1 MNMDPQSE
9 TKSHND
15 SDVVVSVR
23 IRVARNLAGFPFT
36 GRASD
41 AQRQEVLQMITRAP
55 LGGAFPDG
63 LAWVNMNQASLQ
75 ERQLLV
81 ERHLVS
87 KHFAE
92 SALPRALGLGHNEE
106 LGVMVNE
113 EDHLRIQSILPG
125 FRLDEAFA
133 LARSFDQALEETV
146 DFAFHQRWGYLTA
159 CPTNVGCGIRLG
171 AMLHLPALRYSGEI
185 ERVKRAAKDLHLA
198 VRGYY
203 GEGTDAIGNFYQVSN
218 QVTLGTSEEELL
230 QHFRDE
236 VIPKLVDYER
246 TARHMLLDKNRP
258 LVEDKVYRARATLK
272 VARLLGAEEAT
283 KLLSTLRFGIATGL
297 LHNLSLERV
306 EQLLLQVQPAHLA
319 QLDPFAAEEEMGRL
333 SRANLVRRSLG
344 DYTEGSPEI

>member
-1 MNMDPQSE
+1 MSE
-9 TKSHND
+9 QIPIYSSPD
-15 SDVVVSVR
+15 ADVVVSVR

-41 AQRQEVLQMITRAP
+41 SQRQEVLQMVTHAP
-55 LGGAFPDG
+55 LGGSFPDG
-63 LAWVNMNQASLQ
+63 LAWVNMNQASMQ

-87 KHFAE
+87 KNFAE
-92 SALPRALGLGHNEE
+92 SPLPRALGLGRSES

-125 FRLDEAFA
+125 FQMNEAFE
-133 LARSFDQALEETV
+133 LAHSFDQALEETV

-171 AMLHLPALRYSGEI
+171 AMLHLPALRYSGEL

-203 GEGTDAIGNFYQVSN
+203 GEGTHAIGNFYQVSN
-218 QVTLGTSEEELL
+218 QVTLGASEEELL

-246 TARHMLLDKNRP
+246 TARQMLLEKNRP
-258 LVEDKVYRARATLK
+258 LIEDKVYRARATLK

-283 KLLSTLRFGIATGL
+283 KLLSTLRFGICTGM
-297 LHNLSLERV
+297 LHNLNIECV

-319 QLDPFAAEEEMGRL
+319 QLDPFAVKEEMGRL

-344 DYTEGSPEI
+344 DYSEDSPEI

>member
-1 MNMDPQSE
+1 MTGAPE
-9 TKSHND
+9 LEPHGD

-41 AQRQEVLQMITRAP
+41 AQRQEVLQMVTHAP
-55 LGGAFPDG
+55 LGPAYPGG
-63 LAWVNMNQASLQ
+63 LAWVNMNRASAQ

-87 KHFAE
+87 RHFAE
-92 SALPRALGLGHNEE
+92 STLPRALGLGHGEQ

-125 FRLDEAFA
+125 FRLDEAFQV
-133 LARSFDQALEETV
+133 ARSFDQSLEETI

-171 AMLHLPALRYSGEI
+171 AMLHLPGLRYSGEI

-203 GEGTDAIGNFYQVSN
+203 GEGTETIGNFYQVSN
-218 QVTLGTSEEELL
+218 QVTLGASEEDLL

-236 VIPKLVDYER
+236 VIPRLVDYER
-246 TARHMLLDKNRP
+246 TARQLLLEKNRP

-283 KLLSTLRFGIATGL
+283 KLLATLRFGVAVGL
-297 LHNLSLERV
+297 LKNLAMARID
-306 EQLLLQVQPAHLA
+306 QLLLQVQPAHLA
-319 QLDPFAAEEEMGRL
+319 QAHPAAAEEEHGRQT
-333 SRANLVRRSLG
+333 RAILVRRALG
-344 DYTEGSPEI
+344 DYAEGSPDI

>member
-41 AQRQEVLQMITRAP
+41 AQRQEVLQMVTRAP

-106 LGVMVNE
+106 LGVMV
-113 EDHLRIQSILPG
+113 DR
-125 FRLDEAFA
+125 
-133 LARSFDQALEETV
+133 
-146 DFAFHQRWGYLTA
+146 
-159 CPTNVGCGIRLG
+159 
-171 AMLHLPALRYSGEI
+171 
-185 ERVKRAAKDLHLA
+185 K
-198 VRGYY
+198 
-203 GEGTDAIGNFYQVSN
+203 
-218 QVTLGTSEEELL
+218 
-230 QHFRDE
+230 
-236 VIPKLVDYER
+236 
-246 TARHMLLDKNRP
+246 
-258 LVEDKVYRARATLK
+258 
-272 VARLLGAEEAT
+272 
-283 KLLSTLRFGIATGL
+283 
-297 LHNLSLERV
+297 
-306 EQLLLQVQPAHLA
+306 AH
-319 QLDPFAAEEEMGRL
+319 
-333 SRANLVRRSLG
+333 V
-344 DYTEGSPEI
+344 

>member
-1 MNMDPQSE
+1 MNDQ
-9 TKSHND
+9 ND
-15 SDVVVSVR
+15 FNLNNDNDVVVSVR

-41 AQRQEVLQMITRAP
+41 SQRQEVLQMVTHAP
-55 LGGAFPDG
+55 LGAEFPDG
-63 LAWVNMNQASLQ
+63 LAWVNMIQASAQ

-87 KHFAE
+87 KHFAQ
-92 SALPRALGLGHNEE
+92 STLPRALGLGHSEQ

-125 FRLDEAFA
+125 FRLNEAFD
-133 LARSFDQALEETV
+133 LARSFDQALEETI

-218 QVTLGTSEEELL
+218 QVTLGASEEELL

-236 VIPKLVDYER
+236 VIPKLIDYER
-246 TARHMLLDKNRP
+246 TARQMLLEKNRP
-258 LVEDKVYRARATLK
+258 LIEDKVYRARATLK

-283 KLLSTLRFGIATGL
+283 KLLSTLRFGISSGL
-297 LHNLSLERV
+297 LHNLSIETV

-319 QLDPFAAEEEMGRL
+319 QMDPFAAEEEKGRL
-333 SRANLVRRSLG
+333 SRAILVRRALG
-344 DYTEGSPEI
+344 DYAEGNPEI

>member
-1 MNMDPQSE
+1 
-9 TKSHND
+9 
-15 SDVVVSVR
+15 
-23 IRVARNLAGFPFT
+23 
-36 GRASD
+36 
-41 AQRQEVLQMITRAP
+41 
-55 LGGAFPDG
+55 
-63 LAWVNMNQASLQ
+63 LQ

-125 FRLDEAFA
+125 FRLNEAFT